1 MLSSALFV
9 LTFIAALGT
18 ALVAGIFYA
27 FSTSVMRALGNLAPA
42 EGIAAM
48 QSINV
53 AVFNVWFMGAMFGTA
68 AICLVLAIGSF
79 LAWHQTGAA
88 YILAGSA
95 LYLAGTILVTVVF
108 NVPLN
113 DALAATN
120 AASADGSKIWARY
133 LSDWTWWNHVRSAAA
148 LAAAA
153 FFITA
158 LIARASQA

>member
-9 LTFIAALGT
+9 LTFIAALGA

-95 LYLAGTILVTVVF
+95 LYLAGTILVTIIF

-113 DALAATN
+113 DALAAATP
-120 AASADGSKIWARY
+120 ASADGSKIWARY